1 MKNRL
6 TIMVA
11 LLLAPLATLHAA
23 DAPASTKSTR
33 SNILFIYTSDNG
45 YFMGEH
51 TLGDKRFA
59 YDEILRI
66 PLLLRYPKIG
76 LKPEHSPE

>member
-51 TLGDKRFA
+51 TLGDKRFT
-59 YDEILRI
+59 YDESLRI

-76 LKPEHSPE
+76 LKSEHSPE

>member
-1 MKNRL
+1 
-6 TIMVA
+6 MVA

-23 DAPASTKSTR
+23 DVPASTKSNR

-59 YDEILRI
+59 YDERLRI

-76 LKPEHSPE
+76 MKPEHSPE